1 MNFNYV
7 LYNVRLRQEL
17 GNLAQLLERFSVA
30 QTPYLFFHALQ
41 APSSI
46 SRLIF
51 SRAYSPL
58 TPLNSYPKLSNIAFL
73 KDGTRKL
80 SKLVFIAPL
89 SSYVKHQDCTIRQT
103 TIQAS
108 TVYIHIYICTILSTY
123 YDTFPNHLVRLNI
136 SPNNFQT
143 LLQRIETR
151 DINPVFTWYLPYI
164 FIFTPIPNASVIKV
178 LTLSIIFPYLC
189 PLSHFPPRYH
199 PP

>member
-1 MNFNYV
+1 MTRTRQLGTITRTIFGGTNTLPVFPRLPSSLFN
-7 LYNVRLRQEL
+7 LSLNILSRLFTSHTP
-17 GNLAQLLERFSVA
+17 QLLPKTLKHRVSQRRNAE
-30 QTPYLFFHALQ
+30 ALQ
-41 APSSI
+41 TGVHSSI
-46 SRLIF
+46 IF
-51 SRAYSPL
+51 LRKTSGLYHS
-58 TPLNSYPKLSNIAFL
+58 SNDYTGF
-73 KDGTRKL
+73 
-80 SKLVFIAPL
+80 
-89 SSYVKHQDCTIRQT
+89 HC
-103 TIQAS
+103 
-108 TVYIHIYICTILSTY
+108 IHTYICTLSTY

-189 PLSHFPPRYH
+189 PLSRFPPRYH

>member
-17 GNLAQLLERFSVA
+17 GNLAQLLERFSMA
-30 QTPYLFFHALQ
+30 QTPYLFFHAFQ

-51 SRAYSPL
+51 SRAYLPL

-189 PLSHFPPRYH
+189 PLSRFPPRYH

>member
-30 QTPYLFFHALQ
+30 QTPYLFFHAFQ

>member
-30 QTPYLFFHALQ
+30 QTPYLFFHAFQ

-108 TVYIHIYICTILSTY
+108 TVYIHIYMYNFINVLRHLSESPCSPKY
-123 YDTFPNHLVRLNI
+123 FAKQFPNPPTKDWN
-136 SPNNFQT
+136 S
-143 LLQRIETR
+143 
-151 DINPVFTWYLPYI
+151 WY
-164 FIFTPIPNASVIKV
+164 
-178 LTLSIIFPYLC
+178 
-189 PLSHFPPRYH
+189 
-199 PP
+199 

>member
-17 GNLAQLLERFSVA
+17 GNLAQLLERFSMA
-30 QTPYLFFHALQ
+30 QTPYLFFHAFQ

-136 SPNNFQT
+136 SPNNF
-143 LLQRIETR
+143 
-151 DINPVFTWYLPYI
+151 
-164 FIFTPIPNASVIKV
+164 
-178 LTLSIIFPYLC
+178 
-189 PLSHFPPRYH
+189 H
-199 PP
+199 PPTKD